1 MFKIVIIEDD
11 KEIRE
16 ELKILLQNSG
26 YEVKVIS
33 EFENVEN
40 KIIEEQ
46 AHLVLLDINL
56 PGKTGFEIC
65 SKVRSKSKIPIIF
78 VTSRNNSMDELNGIM
93 LGGDDYIEKPYNV
106 PILLAR
112 IQNLLNRTYHKK
124 EKESKIQYKGI
135 SLDILKSTITYN

>member
-26 YEVKVIS
+26 YEVKAIS

-56 PGKTGFEIC
+56 PGKNGF
-65 SKVRSKSKIPIIF
+65 PIHEEG
-78 VTSRNNSMDELNGIM
+78 R
-93 LGGDDYIEKPYNV
+93 
-106 PILLAR
+106 
-112 IQNLLNRTYHKK
+112 
-124 EKESKIQYKGI
+124 
-135 SLDILKSTITYN
+135 

>member
-56 PGKTGFEIC
+56 PGKSGFEIC

-78 VTSRNNSMDELNGIM
+78 VTSRNFTCKNTKFI
-93 LGGDDYIEKPYNV
+93 K
-106 PILLAR
+106 
-112 IQNLLNRTYHKK
+112 
-124 EKESKIQYKGI
+124 
-135 SLDILKSTITYN
+135 